1 MLRFRTLAACA
12 AVGIA
17 FCITAPAE
25 AAGFNITDVW
35 RADPVDLSAALTDAQ
50 AQGDTFAIQCYTGV
64 AAYNAANPQRAFASD
79 VVGVVSGFQAAR
91 DGLKAVNA
99 GTENFIPPEL
109 IEACG
114 PLALD
119 AEHDIGHA
127 SLMLFGLKL
136 L

>member
-1 MLRFRTLAACA
+1 MHKYLLSA
-12 AVGIA
+12 AVGLA
-17 FCITAPAE
+17 FFITGAPAM
-25 AAGFNITDVW
+25 ASGFNITDVW
-35 RADPVDLSAALTDAQ
+35 RASPDDLAAATADAT
-50 AQGDTFAIQCYTGV
+50 AQGDTFAVQCYTGV
-64 AAYNAANPQRAFASD
+64 AAYNAANPARGFASN

-91 DGLKAVNA
+91 DTVKAINA
-99 GTENFIPPEL
+99 GSENFIPPEL
-109 IEACG
+109 ISACG